1 MRPKN
6 KINKKIIF
14 IILTLA
20 TGIIY
25 KLPYIQDV
33 FYVSVQESLN
43 LTHTQIGIILSV
55 AGIFSILG
63 FLMSIYFI
71 DKISKRILI
80 SCSLIGV
87 GITGIYLSTLPG
99 YYALILI
106 WVLFALFSDM
116 LYWPVLVKSV
126 KELGSNS
133 EQGRIFG
140 FFEAGRGLF
149 DTIIVSIALA
159 IFSMFGSLKYVILFY
174 SISSIIIGII
184 VFIILD
190 KDEPKKINKE
200 SKSNVPLEVMKSK
213 EVWLISGNIFCAYAI
228 YCGITYMMP
237 FLQNTYGVSILI
249 IGAFG
254 MINQYGIKMLAGPI
268 GGYLADK
275 KFKSTS
281 KYFAFCFISI
291 IVSTFLMI
299 ILSDKKFSIIVG
311 FIFVVIFSILV
322 NSMKALLFAP
332 MEEVGIDEEISGG
345 AISLASFIGYSPL
358 VFCYSIYGS
367 ILDKFEGLSGYRI
380 LFLIIIGFGLMGLL
394 INKKLRILISE
405 NEKLRNIKKVS

>member
-1 MRPKN
+1 MKS
-6 KINKKIIF
+6 INKKIIF

-20 TGIIY
+20 TGIVY

-33 FYVSVQESLN
+33 FYVPVQQSLN
-43 LTHTQIGIILSV
+43 LTHTQLGNILSV
-55 AGIFSILG
+55 SGMFSTFG
-63 FLMSIYFI
+63 FLASIYFI
-71 DKISKRILI
+71 DKVSKRILI
-80 SCSLIGV
+80 PCALIGI

-106 WVLFALFSDM
+106 WILFALFSDM

-126 KELGSNS
+126 KDLGNDS

-149 DTIIVSIALA
+149 DTIMVSITLF
-159 IFSMFGSLKYVILFY
+159 IFSISGSLKYVILFY
-174 SISSIIIGII
+174 SITSIIMGII
-184 VFIILD
+184 TFITLD
-190 KDEPKKINKE
+190 KDEPKKITNE
-200 SKSNVPLEVMKSK
+200 SKLSVPLEVIKSK
-213 EVWLISGNIFCAYAI
+213 EVWLVSGNIFCAYAI
-228 YCGITYMMP
+228 FCGITYMMP

-281 KYFAFCFISI
+281 KYFRFCFISV
-291 IVSTFLMI
+291 IVCTLLMI
-299 ILSDKKFSIIVG
+299 ILSDKKFSIVVA
-311 FIFVVIFSILV
+311 FIFVIVFSTLV

-332 MEEVGIDEEISGG
+332 MQEVGISEEMSGG

-358 VFCYSIYGS
+358 VFCYSLYGS
-367 ILDKFEGLSGYRI
+367 ILDKFEGLLGYRI
-380 LFLIIIGFGLMGLL
+380 LFCIIIVFGLMGLI
-394 INKKLRILISE
+394 INKKLRSLINVNRMSD
-405 NEKLRNIKKVS
+405 NIKNVS

>member
-1 MRPKN
+1 MKSKN

-14 IILTLA
+14 IVLTLA
-20 TGIIY
+20 TGMIY

-33 FYVSVQESLN
+33 FYVPIQKSLN
-43 LTHTQIGIILSV
+43 LTHTQLGNILSI
-55 AGIFSILG
+55 AGIFSTFG
-63 FLMSIYFI
+63 FLASIYFI

-80 SCSLIGV
+80 PCALIGI

-106 WVLFALFSDM
+106 WILFALFSDM
-116 LYWPVLVKSV
+116 LYWPVVVKSV
-126 KELGSNS
+126 KDLGSDN

-149 DTIIVSIALA
+149 DTIIVFIGIV
-159 IFSMFGSLKYVILFY
+159 IFSIFDSLKCVILFY
-174 SISSIIIGII
+174 SVVSIIIGII
-184 VFIILD
+184 AFIVLG
-190 KDEPKKINKE
+190 KDEPKTMNNE
-200 SKSNVPLEVMKSK
+200 SKLSVPLEVIKSK
-213 EVWLISGNIFCAYAI
+213 EVLLISGNIFCAYAI

-237 FLQNTYGVSILI
+237 FLQNTYGVSVLLI
-249 IGAFG
+249 GVFG

-268 GGYLADK
+268 GGYIADK

-291 IVSTFLMI
+291 IVSTLLMI
-299 ILSDKKFSIIVG
+299 ILSDKEFSVVVG

-332 MEEVGIDEEISGG
+332 MQEVGIDKEISGG
-345 AISLASFIGYSPL
+345 
-358 VFCYSIYGS
+358 IY
-367 ILDKFEGLSGYRI
+367 L
-380 LFLIIIGFGLMGLL
+380 
-394 INKKLRILISE
+394 
-405 NEKLRNIKKVS
+405 